1 MAENIVVDPNS
12 KEFKDSWSS
21 YLSNY
26 KKNHKSWKQT
36 EAALSQL
43 WQAHLQEY
51 IGKLNKETTD
61 VELTPEQVVQKTE
74 EFAKAYQE
82 SQGATAVTTSQTF
95 VPQRKVA
102 LTQENIAAGASQAVS
117 TARRVEGGSSVA
129 YYSGDML
136 ANRDGILTR
145 GPYSD
150 NDAELVL
157 REVSLQGNTK
167 LNEFLNTLNSH
178 GYYQSNKPTNLA
190 RSGQGFANDDL
201 NAVSLYLEQA
211 NRKGLTWDAYLPAVE
226 ASAGTYSG
234 GGSGGSY
241 SSKEDIAV
249 YLRSAGFK
257 YLGRPMTKEEIDAAA
272 RRIQQ
277 EQLSRTSSS
286 GGEETTALST
296 SAMLEA
302 QKAAPEE
309 YAAYSLGAA
318 LDRIYAKLGAQ

>member
-1 MAENIVVDPNS
+1 MAEQIVDTNS
-12 KEFKDSWSS
+12 KEFKDSWSEFYNS
-21 YLSNY
+21 HK
-26 KKNHKSWKQT
+26 KKNKSWRET

-43 WQAHLQEY
+43 WQQHLQKY
-51 IGKLNKETTD
+51 IQDRTKETTD
-61 VELTPEQVVQKTE
+61 VELTPEQVIQKTE
-74 EFAKAYQE
+74 EFAKTYQE
-82 SQGATAVTTSQTF
+82 SQGATAVSTSQTF

-136 ANRDGILTR
+136 ANRDGIITR

-167 LNEFLNTLNSH
+167 LNEFLNTLSSH
-178 GYYQSNKPTNLA
+178 GYYQGNKPSNLA
-190 RSGQGFANDDL
+190 KSGQGFANDDFS
-201 NAVSLYLEQA
+201 AVSMFLEQA

-234 GGSGGSY
+234 GGGGGSY

>member
-1 MAENIVVDPNS
+1 MADQIVDTNS
-12 KEFKDSWSS
+12 KEFKDSWSEF
-21 YLSNY
+21 YNNHK
-26 KKNHKSWKQT
+26 KKNKSWRET

-43 WQAHLQEY
+43 WQQHLQKY
-51 IGKLNKETTD
+51 IQERTKETTD

-74 EFAKAYQE
+74 EFAKTYQE

-136 ANRDGILTR
+136 VNRDGIITR

-167 LNEFLNTLNSH
+167 LNEFLNTLSSH
-178 GYYQSNKPTNLA
+178 GYYQGNKPSNLA
-190 RSGQGFANDDL
+190 KSGQGFANDDFS
-201 NAVSLYLEQA
+201 AVSMFLEQA

-234 GGSGGSY
+234 GGGGGSY

>member
-1 MAENIVVDPNS
+1 MADQIVDTNS
-12 KEFKDSWSS
+12 KEFKDSWSEF
-21 YLSNY
+21 Y
-26 KKNHKSWKQT
+26 KNHKKSNKSWRET

-43 WQAHLQEY
+43 WQQHLQKY
-51 IGKLNKETTD
+51 IQDRTKETTD
-61 VELTPEQVVQKTE
+61 VELTPEQVIQKTE
-74 EFAKAYQE
+74 EFAKTYQE
-82 SQGATAVTTSQTF
+82 SQGATAVSTSQTF

-136 ANRDGILTR
+136 ANRDGIITR

-167 LNEFLNTLNSH
+167 LNEFLNTLSSH
-178 GYYQSNKPTNLA
+178 GYYQGNKPSNLA
-190 RSGQGFANDDL
+190 KSGQGFANDDFS
-201 NAVSLYLEQA
+201 AVSMFLEQA

-234 GGSGGSY
+234 GGGGGSY